1 MEYLRDYRKKNLKK
15 SRIHIKVEQEQ
26 MTYTP
31 PLCGGLIF
39 LTLSYRYSII
49 LP

>member
-31 PLCGGLIF
+31 PLCGGLRVKI
-39 LTLSYRYSII
+39 SRKIDK
-49 LP
+49 